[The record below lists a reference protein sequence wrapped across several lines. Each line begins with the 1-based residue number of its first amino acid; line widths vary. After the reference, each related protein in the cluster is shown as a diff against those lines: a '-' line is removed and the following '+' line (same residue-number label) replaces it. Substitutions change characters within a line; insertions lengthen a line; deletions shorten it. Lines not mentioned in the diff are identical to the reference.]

1 MHSTSLIRLQFAP
14 LLAFLI
20 LNWLLYFKLQPHYVC
35 RRKLPMPSCTVPSA
49 NSVPLLRNPEMLA
62 LYLFDEILVRSS
74 RKRLFSTPMH
84 LLVHDHVRGSRAHP
98 PIVLHGIPLQPIG
111 SWLHRTVSTPHLSPS
126 PFLRSNADSPSILTK
141 IQLNA
146 AVAHRWAA
154 STKSPHLVS
163 LSGGSLA
170 GSPSR
175 RTAARLELRSQASS
189 ELRLSSSL
197 SSGGGT

>member
-1 MHSTSLIRLQFAP
+1 MHSTSLIRLQFTP

-20 LNWLLYFKLQPHYVC
+20 LNWLLYLQPHYVC

-98 PIVLHGIPLQPIG
+98 PYRSARDSLAAH
-111 SWLHRTVSTPHLSPS
+111 WLLVAPYGLDSSLVPS

-141 IQLNA
+141 MQLNA

-163 LSGGSLA
+163 LSGRSRA

-175 RTAARLELRSQASS
+175 RTAARLELHSQASS
-189 ELRLSSSL
+189 ELRLSSSS